1 MSTSKKGRSTQT
13 MTTGMSADLH
23 EEREVLAAY
32 GRGEFVSQGHGP
44 QVETLRAAARATPIK
59 DQRINIRL
67 SSDTLQ
73 ELQALAHEEG
83 LPYQTLIASVLHK
96 YAKGRL
102 IDRPRTERPRA
113 TRRHTTSRRG

>member
-1 MSTSKKGRSTQT
+1 MSASKKDRRTQT
-13 MTTGMSADLH
+13 ITTGMSADLY

-32 GRGEFVSQGHGP
+32 GRGEFVSGGHGP
-44 QVETLRAAARATPIK
+44 QVEALRAAARATPLK

-73 ELQALAHEEG
+73 ALQALAQEEG

-102 IDRPRTERPRA
+102 IDRPRADQLRA

>member
-1 MSTSKKGRSTQT
+1 MNSIKKDRRTQT
-13 MTTGMSADLH
+13 MTTGMGSALR

-44 QVETLRAAARATPIK
+44 QVETLRAAARATPLK

-73 ELQALAHEEG
+73 ALQALAQEEG

-102 IDRPRTERPRA
+102 IDRPRA
-113 TRRHTTSRRG
+113 TRRHITSSRG

>member
-1 MSTSKKGRSTQT
+1 MIASKKDRRTQT

-32 GRGEFVSQGHGP
+32 GRNEFVSQGLGP
-44 QVETLRAAARATPIK
+44 QVETLRTAARATPIK

-102 IDRPRTERPRA
+102 IDRPRADRQRA
-113 TRRHTTSRRG
+113 TRRDTTSRRG